1 MGSTEG
7 RLLLRSHWNFKVQ
20 RCFRITWEM
29 GDERWCLL
37 TQDSWA
43 FSRVSDSVGQRRGGG
58 GAHPRM
64 RIFIKVSGDADV
76 AGPGSSFSVSLL
88 LVVDFFVDP
97 SV

>member
-1 MGSTEG
+1 MWGQEKVDCCLEVTELQG
-7 RLLLRSHWNFKVQ
+7 AEVLQNHL
-20 RCFRITWEM
+20 
-29 GDERWCLL
+29 GGGRWCFLK
-37 TQDSWA
+37 QDSWA

-64 RIFIKVSGDADV
+64 RMFITVSGDAGV

-88 LVVDFFVDP
+88 LLVDFSVDP